1 MLGLTDGQWG
11 ALGVGVGVA
20 SSFVTFIYSRITE
33 GAKKAHDLEMDGLRS
48 SAEAEF
54 RNLTERLERAEA
66 GMKASWAR
74 VDELRERY
82 WSRDEQ
88 SRFREEIKS
97 DMKALEDRVI
107 TAIRDTTNQIRAD
120 IRERRGGENNE

>member
-11 ALGVGVGVA
+11 ALGVGVGVL
-20 SSFVTFIYSRITE
+20 STLVTFVYSRVSE
-33 GAKKAHDLEMDGLRS
+33 SAKKAHELEMT
-48 SAEAEF
+48 
-54 RNLTERLERAEA
+54 NLTDRLERSEKN
-66 GMKASWAR
+66 MEASWKKI
-74 VDELRERY
+74 DELREKY

-88 SRFREEIKS
+88 SRFRDEIKS

-120 IRERRGGENNE
+120 IRERRTGGDAS

>member
-11 ALGVGVGVA
+11 ALGVGIGIL
-20 SSFVTFIYSRITE
+20 SSLVTAAFSWVSKN
-33 GAKKAHDLEMDGLRS
+33 AKRAHELEMK
-48 SAEAEF
+48 
-54 RNLTERLERAEA
+54 NLTDRMDRAE
-66 GMKASWAR
+66 KSQELSWKK
-74 VDELRERY
+74 VDELREKY

-88 SRFREEIKS
+88 SRFRDEIKS

-120 IRERRGGENNE
+120 IRERRREEGQ

>member
-1 MLGLTDGQWG
+1 VDANWRK
-11 ALGVGVGVA
+11 
-20 SSFVTFIYSRITE
+20 I
-33 GAKKAHDLEMDGLRS
+33 
-48 SAEAEF
+48 
-54 RNLTERLERAEA
+54 
-66 GMKASWAR
+66 
-74 VDELRERY
+74 DELREKY

-120 IRERRGGENNE
+120 LRERRGGDSNE

>member
-20 SSFVTFIYSRITE
+20 SSLVTFIYSRIT
-33 GAKKAHDLEMDGLRS
+33 GAANRAHDLEVESLRS
-48 SAEAEF
+48 GAKADVNSLLE
-54 RNLTERLERAEA
+54 RLDRTERGVDANWR
-66 GMKASWAR
+66 KI
-74 VDELRERY
+74 DELREKY

-120 IRERRGGENNE
+120 LRERRGGDSNE